1 MKEPYIYAI
10 ILLYSG
16 VQQNF
21 FIGDIMKENSLI
33 KMSLKVA
40 ARMAVNHLMC
50 LIVSLSV
57 LIIMP
62 NLLGTVIAQACNLGI
77 LLVLGY
83 TCVWHIGDDDRN
95 KYNFGHIEYDKN
107 RGLWAGLI
115 GYSPFILAGAA
126 MLLCKAGIIADD
138 YIRYY
143 RMIMSPFMPFNQL
156 VMPTTL
162 TVAEQSWAAVIISVL
177 TVLIVPVS
185 CLIAYRLGFKHISF
199 TETFFSRSKDK

>member
-1 MKEPYIYAI
+1 
-10 ILLYSG
+10 
-16 VQQNF
+16 
-21 FIGDIMKENSLI
+21 
-33 KMSLKVA
+33 
-40 ARMAVNHLMC
+40 MAVNHVMC

-62 NLLGTVIAQACNLGI
+62 NHIGTIIAQACNLGI
-77 LLVLGY
+77 LLVLSY
-83 TCVWHIGDDDRN
+83 TFVWHIGDDDRN
-95 KYNFGHIEYDKN
+95 KFNFGHIQYDKN
-107 RGLWAGLI
+107 RGLWAGLL
-115 GYSPFILAGAA
+115 GYSPFILVGAG
-126 MLLCKAGIIADD
+126 MLLCKAGVITAD

-156 VMPTTL
+156 IMPTTL

-199 TETFFSRSKDK
+199 TETFFSKGKAE